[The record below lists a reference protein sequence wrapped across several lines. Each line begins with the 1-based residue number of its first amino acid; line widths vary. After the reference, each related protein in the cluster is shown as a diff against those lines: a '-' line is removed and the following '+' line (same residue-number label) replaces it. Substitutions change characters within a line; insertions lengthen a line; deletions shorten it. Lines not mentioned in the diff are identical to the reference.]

1 MGYAIYL
8 SPEGITLRA
17 HSVAPPS
24 MGEVETQPIEETG
37 GGASLQ
43 RTRLSAYSLI
53 NRELSGN
60 FRQKRGYR
68 L

>member
-1 MGYAIYL
+1 MGNAIYL

-24 MGEVETQPIEETG
+24 MGEVETQPIEKTG

-43 RTRLSAYSLI
+43 RTRLC
-53 NRELSGN
+53 RGN
-60 FRQKRGYR
+60 SQI
-68 L
+68 